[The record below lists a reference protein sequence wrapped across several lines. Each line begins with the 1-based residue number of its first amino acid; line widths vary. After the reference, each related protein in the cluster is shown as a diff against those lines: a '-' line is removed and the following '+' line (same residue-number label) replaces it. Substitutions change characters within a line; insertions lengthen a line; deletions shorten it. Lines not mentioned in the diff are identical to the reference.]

1 MAHRNIQSSSTW
13 RPNWT
18 ENDRPKLF
26 CRCDP
31 PSPEL
36 KLRNWEHRADP
47 STETT
52 ETHSYTEGSWVLNS
66 EGHWE
71 CLPRCPTYDPSECL
85 HRPSTG
91 SHRFWAHLQEDI
103 QIDRHKTR
111 NIHTR
116 NTEKLPESWRVY
128 RVVFLVDLEDPGQ
141 AHKCY
146 TQITESPRNQLEDGV
161 LYIEAKSLI
170 PTQICKLGLFV
181 CPMYWSYQK
190 TPSSVSI
197 GFL

>member
-85 HRPSTG
+85 RRPSTG

-111 NIHTR
+111 NIHK
-116 NTEKLPESWRVY
+116 E
-128 RVVFLVDLEDPGQ
+128 
-141 AHKCY
+141 
-146 TQITESPRNQLEDGV
+146 TQKN
-161 LYIEAKSLI
+161 
-170 PTQICKLGLFV
+170 
-181 CPMYWSYQK
+181 YQK
-190 TPSSVSI
+190 VEGSTGWYSWLTWRTLDKPTNVIPRSQSPPETN
-197 GFL
+197 